1 MQHLLIWQDNSLRAE
16 VSPDELRQLKREG
29 DTLIWLD
36 IQDDPANWRNRL
48 AGAFNLKPITL
59 DTITEPAERAKLSE
73 GPGYFHLVVHGLSF
87 STRARGDPAET
98 PKLDIVFGPHFL
110 VTLHRAKLPWL
121 DALRDAVRDA
131 GTEDNVMGR
140 GLAQLLYT
148 VLDYL
153 VDSYF
158 PVLDAIDEAIDA
170 MENAAITN
178 TSNDVQARIFRLK
191 RALAH
196 MRRVISPQVEVANAL
211 ITRTG
216 ELIPREVEPYFSD
229 VHDHLVRAFEVLDS
243 DRDLMSGLL
252 DVYLTTVSNRQNEV
266 LKRLTIIA
274 TIFLPITFIASVLG
288 QNFGH
293 MPQVEHDAGFNFWL
307 VLMGMGLITLLQIWY
322 FKRRG
327 WL

>member
-1 MQHLLIWQDNSLRAE
+1 MQHLLIWQDNSLRAD
-16 VSPDELRQLKREG
+16 VSPDELRQPKREG

-36 IQDDPANWRNRL
+36 IQDDPANWRKRL
-48 AGAFNLKPITL
+48 AGAFGLKPITL

-87 STRARGDPAET
+87 SARARGDPAVT

-110 VTLHRAKLPWL
+110 VTLRRAELPWL
-121 DALRDAVRDA
+121 DALRDTVRNA
-131 GTEDNVMGR
+131 GPEDNVMGR
-140 GLAQLLYT
+140 GMAHLLYT

-170 MENAAITN
+170 LENAAITN

-216 ELIPREVEPYFSD
+216 ELIPREVEPYFAD

-243 DRDLMSGLL
+243 YRDLMSGLL

-307 VLMGMGLITLLQIWY
+307 VLMVMGLVTLLQIWY
-322 FKRRG
+322 FKRRS